1 MKKTKTEAS
10 FFLDA
15 VRGVNIIYPTMKK
28 KTEKNKEAQV
38 CEDCGRKTSKGKRIM
53 FTDRYLDETYDLWFC
68 NECAKKYKGGKN
80 I

>member
-1 MKKTKTEAS
+1 MTKS
-10 FFLDA
+10 Q
-15 VRGVNIIYPTMKK
+15 K
-28 KTEKNKEAQV
+28 KNKEEQI

>member
-1 MKKTKTEAS
+1 MFVLLNLLGLSYYRHSGFLSFMKKTSK
-10 FFLDA
+10 
-15 VRGVNIIYPTMKK
+15 
-28 KTEKNKEAQV
+28 KNKEAQT

-68 NECAKKYKGGKN
+68 KECAKKYKGGKN